1 MSESFIRIRHQR
13 IETPYR
19 RNAGCHIFLEEIF
32 FTIMS
37 HTMKI
42 LGILNGKGG
51 VGKTTTAVNLAAVLS
66 ETHPVLLVDADPQ
79 GSATWWAGRNEEGM
93 GFDLTQEASPK
104 KLKQIKKEGKYEVM
118 VIDTPPHLDSK
129 TLQNLVPLADYLIL
143 PTPPAPMD
151 LAALIETVKTTV
163 KPKKVSYR
171 VLLTRVDPRSANIA
185 VEAQETLKTLEIPV
199 CSTFIRAYKAHEQAA
214 LQGVAITQWKGRH
227 VRAAQSDYRSVA
239 NEIQQDW
246 RN

>member
-1 MSESFIRIRHQR
+1 
-13 IETPYR
+13 
-19 RNAGCHIFLEEIF
+19 
-32 FTIMS
+32 MS

-51 VGKTTTAVNLAAVLS
+51 VGKTTTAVNLAAMLA
-66 ETHPVLLVDADPQ
+66 ETYPVLLVDADPQ
-79 GSATWWAGRNEEGM
+79 GSATWWVGRNEAGM
-93 GFDLTQEASPK
+93 GFDLTQETSPR
-104 KLKQIKKEGKYEVM
+104 KLKELKKKGKYEVM

-129 TLQNLVPLADYLIL
+129 TLKDVVPLSDYLIL

-163 KPKKVSYR
+163 NPTKVSYR
-171 VLLTRVDPRSANIA
+171 VLLTRVDSRSANIA
-185 VEAQETLKTLEIPV
+185 VEAQDTLKSLDIPV

-227 VRAAQSDYRSVA
+227 VRSAQSDYRSVA
-239 NEIQQDW
+239 DEIQQDW
-246 RN
+246 RK